1 MIRMAD
7 LSDIDKIADIDKQL
21 HQFHCDMESD
31 TYKMPD
37 DECFFDFLLSAL
49 ENEENEIFVYE
60 DNGVIKGYALV
71 TKSIREMPI
80 KITKKVCLIDQLSVD
95 KNHRHEG
102 IGTKLIEHIKA
113 YVKDND
119 FDVLEIGV
127 RAQNDNAYRLYEKMG
142 FEPQLIT
149 MEIKMK

>member
-49 ENEENEIFVYE
+49 ENEKNEIFVYE
-60 DNGVIKGYALV
+60 DNGDIKGYALIAKMLRD
-71 TKSIREMPI
+71 TPLKIR
-80 KITKKVCLIDQLSVD
+80 KKVCLVDQLAVSE
-95 KNHRHEG
+95 KYRHQG
-102 IGTKLIEHIKA
+102 IGTKLLEHIKA
-113 YVKDND
+113 YVKSND
-119 FDVLEIGV
+119 FDVLKIGV
-127 RAQNDNAYRLYEKMG
+127 RAKNNNAFRLYEKMG

-149 MEIKMK
+149 MEIKLK